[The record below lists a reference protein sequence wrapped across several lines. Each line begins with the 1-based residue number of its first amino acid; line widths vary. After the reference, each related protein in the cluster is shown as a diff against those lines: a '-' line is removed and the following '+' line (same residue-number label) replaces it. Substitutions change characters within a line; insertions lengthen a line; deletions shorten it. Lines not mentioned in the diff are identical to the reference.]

1 MSRRRRTFRLQ
12 FLAQPS
18 ERGIMVL
25 DERSILA
32 TDADA
37 ALKEAVS
44 LPRRPGVRSIR
55 LVDLDGR
62 EILERLYADFQ

>member
-12 FLAQPS
+12 LIAQPS

-32 TDADA
+32 TDADT
-37 ALKEAVS
+37 ALKEAIS
-44 LPRRPGVRSIR
+44 LPRCPGVRSIR
-55 LVDLDGR
+55 LVDLDAR
-62 EILERLYADFQ
+62 EIFKWLWADFR

>member
-25 DERSILA
+25 DERKILA
-32 TDADA
+32 RDLDGAI
-37 ALKEAVS
+37 KEAVA
-44 LPRRPGVRSIR
+44 LPQRPGVRSLR

-62 EILERLYADFQ
+62 EIFERLYADFQ

>member
-12 FLAQPS
+12 LIAQPS